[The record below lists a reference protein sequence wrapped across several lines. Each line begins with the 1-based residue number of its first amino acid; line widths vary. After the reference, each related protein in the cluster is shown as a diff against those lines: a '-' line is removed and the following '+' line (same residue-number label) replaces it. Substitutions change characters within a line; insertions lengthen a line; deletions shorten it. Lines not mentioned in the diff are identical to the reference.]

1 MLEAAELVFPTAS
14 LNLSAATDTLG
25 DPSLLAVHVAVYVTP
40 DPERLPRLQPETVMS
55 SATKLVVASLDVKV
69 NTIAAVLVDA
79 PLDTV
84 LDVMAIV
91 GTVPSYVQV

>member
-1 MLEAAELVFPTAS
+1 VLEAAEFVFPTAS
-14 LNLSAATDTLG
+14 LNLFAATDTLG
-25 DPSLLAVHVAVYVTP
+25 DPSLVAVHVAVYVTP

-55 SATKLVVASLDVKV
+55 PAMKLVVASLDVKV

-84 LDVMAIV
+84 LEVIVIV
-91 GTVPSYVQV
+91 GTV

>member
-1 MLEAAELVFPTAS
+1 VFETVLSLPVAS

-25 DPSLLAVHVAVYVTP
+25 DASLLAVHVAVYVTP

-55 SATKLVVASLDVKV
+55 PAMKLVVDSLDVKV

-84 LDVMAIV
+84 LEVIVIV
-91 GTVPSYVQV
+91 GTV